1 MLLFLFI
8 FVFYIVCLPCM
19 FRVTKYETYMVTTG
33 IAVSFQVLSLIAIT
47 MANDTVEMTMI
58 IQKKS
63 KLDILN

>member
-1 MLLFLFI
+1 
-8 FVFYIVCLPCM
+8 M
-19 FRVTKYETYMVTTG
+19 FRVTKYETYVVTTG
-33 IAVSFQVLSLIAIT
+33 IAVSFQVLSLIIAIT

>member
-1 MLLFLFI
+1 
-8 FVFYIVCLPCM
+8 M